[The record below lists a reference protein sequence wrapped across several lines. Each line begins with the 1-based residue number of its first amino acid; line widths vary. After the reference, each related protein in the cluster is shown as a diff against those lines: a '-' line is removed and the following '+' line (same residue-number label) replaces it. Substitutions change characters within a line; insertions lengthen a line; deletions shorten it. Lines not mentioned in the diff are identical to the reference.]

1 MESRILFSL
10 SAVPLGACETLKGGP
25 HWTGHSLLAFA
36 LFRANLAAFCFAIID
51 LICSNR
57 AVSASLNFCS
67 ASARCLNRASALAG
81 SLIYQLLSC
90 YQIHYAILQNPP
102 AQQRTNYQSGPCSVT
117 DPTLFISL
125 APSMTSR
132 TGVHVI
138 WLRPRTTPAIR
149 SPVTSCISHPHVP
162 ASHPHVPASF
172 QLRTSHTTHNG
183 VHVLSRLYPRV
194 HQGSQC
200 IPASP
205 RRRLWRPCP
214 PPASPPSPK

>member
-10 SAVPLGACETLKGGP
+10 SAVPLGACETLKGVP

-90 YQIHYAILQNPP
+90 CQIRHL
-102 AQQRTNYQSGPCSVT
+102 
-117 DPTLFISL
+117 LE
-125 APSMTSR
+125 
-132 TGVHVI
+132 
-138 WLRPRTTPAIR
+138 
-149 SPVTSCISHPHVP
+149 P
-162 ASHPHVPASF
+162 ASA
-172 QLRTSHTTHNG
+172 TTHQ
-183 VHVLSRLYPRV
+183 LSIWSMLCYRSDVV
-194 HQGSQC
+194 HQSR
-200 IPASP
+200 PVDDFKNRSARHLAETKNYASHQVP
-205 RRRLWRPCP
+205 RRVLH
-214 PPASPPSPK
+214 